1 MTAHATRNDES
12 DCEDQAGRISTMR
25 LGVDVGGTFTDLLLH
40 DEATQRT
47 FEAKT
52 PSTPEDQSIGV
63 AAGVKLICEKAGI
76 SPKDISVILHGTTVA
91 TNAVLEGKGARV
103 GLLAT
108 EGFEYTLHL
117 AKSWT
122 PGPLFGWIVM
132 DKPDPLASLADTR
145 GIPERMNARGEVVKA
160 LDVAKATALIDEVC
174 GSNIEALTI
183 SLMHSYA
190 NPLHERQLGE
200 IVKARYPNIPVSL
213 SSDILPEFRE
223 YDRAIT
229 TVMNDYVRPIMK
241 RYLTRIEDRLRAE
254 GVTARLHIV
263 RSDGGL
269 MSAEAASE
277 RPVYTV
283 LSGPAGGVTSTAMVA
298 RRSGFPRLLAFD
310 MGGTSTD
317 VSVII
322 DGQPTISRST
332 EVGMFPA
339 KVPTLDVRSVGAGGG
354 SIAEVSE
361 LTGSLRVGPR
371 SAGARPGP
379 VSYGRGGTEPA
390 VSDANVVLG
399 YLPPVLLG
407 GDMTLDVEGARAAV
421 GKIGGLI
428 GLSPEDAAKGIIDIA
443 NEVML
448 GALRVITVQRGL
460 DPRDFGILAFGGA
473 GPLHANALAELL
485 GCYPVV
491 VPPNPGVLSALG
503 FLESAFKNEFVQT
516 YIRSTQ
522 GLDPNLIWS
531 RFAGLGEKAKVWLV
545 EQEVAEADRSIVYSM
560 DLRYEQQG
568 FEVSVDVAPD
578 VVARAGGIEPILAE
592 FHKLHERLYGVR
604 FHVPVELVALRVVAV
619 GATPP
624 VNEQAPTALRGD
636 PKAAVIE
643 TRPAYFDGRWI
654 DTPNYDRALLGVGA
668 RVAGPAIIRQY
679 DTTTVLLPDHFA
691 EVDAH
696 GNLLIWPNSK
706 GN

>member
-1 MTAHATRNDES
+1 
-12 DCEDQAGRISTMR
+12 MR

-40 DEATQRT
+40 DEKTGRT
-47 FEAKT
+47 YQAKT

-63 AAGVKLICEKAGI
+63 AAGVRLICEKAGI
-76 SPKDISVILHGTTVA
+76 SPADLHLILHGTTVA

-103 GLLAT
+103 GLLVT

-117 AKSWT
+117 AKAWT
-122 PGPLFGWIVM
+122 PGPLFGWINM

-145 GIPERMNARGEVVKA
+145 GIPERINARGEVVRE
-160 LDVAKATALIDEVC
+160 LDVAAATRLIDDLC
-174 GSNIEALTI
+174 SSGIEALTI

-190 NPLHERQLGE
+190 NPDHERVLRDIIAKKYPQL
-200 IVKARYPNIPVSL
+200 PVSL

-229 TVMNDYVRPIMK
+229 TVMNDYVRPIMR
-241 RYLTRIEDRLRAE
+241 RYLSRIEDRLKDE
-254 GVTARLHIV
+254 GVKAHLHIV

-269 MSAEAASE
+269 MSAAAASE
-277 RPVYTV
+277 RPVHTV
-283 LSGPAGGVTSTAMVA
+283 LSGPAGGVTSTVMLS
-298 RRSGFPRLLAFD
+298 RRSGFSKLLAFD

-322 DGQPTISRST
+322 DGEATISRST

-354 SIAEVSE
+354 SIADVSE

-407 GDMTLDVEGARAAV
+407 GDMTLDVDLARKAVAGIGDKLGLTPEEAAR
-421 GKIGGLI
+421 
-428 GLSPEDAAKGIIDIA
+428 GIINIA

-460 DPRDFGILAFGGA
+460 DPRDFGLVAFGGA

-485 GCYPVV
+485 GCYPVL
-491 VPPNPGVLSALG
+491 VPTNPGVLCALG
-503 FLESAFKNEFVQT
+503 FLEADFRNEFVQT
-516 YIRSTQ
+516 YIRSTS
-522 GLDPNLIWS
+522 GLDSAEVWS
-531 RFAGLGEKAKVWLV
+531 RFATLEGKAKAWLT
-545 EQEVAEADRSIVYSM
+545 EQDVTAEDASIEYTL

-568 FEVSVDVAPD
+568 FEVSVTVSPD
-578 VVARAGGIEPILAE
+578 AVKEGGDLSSTLDT
-592 FHKLHERLYGVR
+592 FHTIHERLYGVR
-604 FHVPVELVALRVVAV
+604 FHVPVELVALRVVAR

-624 VNEQAPTALRGD
+624 VDEVAPTVENADVRSAIL
-636 PKAAVIE
+636 E
-643 TRPAYFDGRWI
+643 TRPAYFNGTWQDI
-654 DTPNYDRALLGVGA
+654 PHYDRTRLGAGA
-668 RVAGPAIIRQY
+668 EINGPAIIRQY
-679 DTTTVLLPDHFA
+679 DTTTVLLPGHYA
-691 EVDAH
+691 EIDKH
-696 GNLLIWPNSK
+696 GNILIWPISK
-706 GN
+706 KVN

>member
-1 MTAHATRNDES
+1 
-12 DCEDQAGRISTMR
+12 MR

-40 DEATQRT
+40 DERTQRT
-47 FEAKT
+47 YQAKT
-52 PSTPEDQSIGV
+52 PSTPQDQSIGV

-76 SPKDISVILHGTTVA
+76 TPSDISLILHGTTVA

-103 GLLAT
+103 GLLVT

-145 GIPERMNARGEVVKA
+145 GIPERMNARGEVVRP
-160 LDVAKATALIDEVC
+160 LDIEAATALIDDLC
-174 GSNIEALTI
+174 GSGIEALTI

-190 NPLHERQLGE
+190 DPEHERILGR
-200 IVKARYPNIPVSL
+200 IVAERHPHIPVSL

-241 RYLTRIEDRLRAE
+241 RYLSRIEDRLKDE

-269 MSAEAASE
+269 MSAAAASE
-277 RPVYTV
+277 RPVHTV
-283 LSGPAGGVTSTAMVA
+283 LSGPAGGVTSTVMIA

-322 DGQPTISRST
+322 DGEPTISRST
-332 EVGMFPA
+332 EVGYFPA

-361 LTGSLRVGPR
+361 LTKSLRVGPR

-407 GDMTLDVEGARAAV
+407 GDMALDVEGARAAV
-421 GKIGGLI
+421 KRIGDVI

-460 DPRDFGILAFGGA
+460 DPRDFGIVAFGGA
-473 GPLHANALAELL
+473 GPLHANAMAELL

-491 VPPNPGVLSALG
+491 VPPSPGVLSALG
-503 FLESAFKNEFVQT
+503 FLEAEFKNEFVQT
-516 YIRSTQ
+516 FIRTTR
-522 GLDPNLIWS
+522 GLDPKDVWS
-531 RFAGLGEKAKVWLV
+531 RFETLDGKARAWLD
-545 EQEVAEADRSIVYSM
+545 EQEVAPADRGISYSL

-568 FEVSVDVAPD
+568 FEVTIPLPD
-578 VVARAGGIEPILAE
+578 ALVKRAGALDEILDT
-592 FHKLHERLYGVR
+592 FHATHERLYGVR
-604 FHVPVELVALRVVAV
+604 FHVPVELVALRVVAT
-619 GATPP
+619 GATPS
-624 VNEQAPTALRGD
+624 VEEALPSAGSKD
-636 PKAAVIE
+636 PSAALMEV
-643 TRPAYFDGRWI
+643 RPSYFDGAFV
-654 DTPNYDRALLGVGA
+654 DTPNYDRAKLAVGA
-668 RVAGPAIIRQY
+668 RVEGPAIIRQY
-679 DTTTVLLPDHFA
+679 DTTTVLLPRHYA

-696 GNLLIWPNSK
+696 GNLLIWPVSR

>member
-1 MTAHATRNDES
+1 
-12 DCEDQAGRISTMR
+12 MR

-40 DEATQRT
+40 DEDTKRT
-47 FEAKT
+47 FQAKT

-76 SPKDISVILHGTTVA
+76 SPADIDLILHGTTVA

-103 GLLAT
+103 GLLVT

-117 AKSWT
+117 AKAWT
-122 PGPLFGWIVM
+122 PGPLFGWINM

-145 GIPERMNARGEVVKA
+145 GIPERMNARGAVVKE
-160 LDVAKATALIDEVC
+160 LDVEAATRLIDDLC
-174 GSNIEALTI
+174 SSGIEALTI

-190 NPLHERQLGE
+190 NPAHERALRD
-200 IVKARYPNIPVSL
+200 IVAKRHPEIPVSL

-241 RYLTRIEDRLRAE
+241 RYLSRIEDRLKQE

-269 MSAEAASE
+269 MSAAAASE
-277 RPVYTV
+277 RPVHTV
-283 LSGPAGGVTSTAMVA
+283 LSGPAGGVTSTMMLS
-298 RRSGFPRLLAFD
+298 RRSGFSKLLAFD

-322 DGQPTISRST
+322 DGEATISRST

-354 SIAEVSE
+354 SIADVSE

-379 VSYGRGGTEPA
+379 VSYGRGGTEPT

-407 GDMTLDVEGARAAV
+407 GDMSLDVESARSAV
-421 GKIGGLI
+421 TKIGAQLGLA
-428 GLSPEDAAKGIIDIA
+428 PEDAAKGIIDIA

-460 DPRDFGILAFGGA
+460 DPREFGIVAFGGA
-473 GPLHANALAELL
+473 GPLHGNALAELL
-485 GCYPVV
+485 GCYPVL
-491 VPPNPGVLSALG
+491 VPPNPGVLCALG
-503 FLESAFKNEFVQT
+503 FLEADFRNEFVQT
-516 YIRSTQ
+516 HIRSTS
-522 GLDPNLIWS
+522 GLDPAEVWS
-531 RFAGLGEKAKVWLV
+531 RFADLEAKAKVWLK
-545 EQEVAEADRSIVYSM
+545 EEEVAPADASIHYAL

-568 FEVSVDVAPD
+568 FEVSVDVSAED
-578 VVARAGGIEPILAE
+578 VHKRGDLSRALAD
-592 FHKLHERLYGVR
+592 FHATHERLYGVR
-604 FHVPVELVALRVVAV
+604 FHVPVELVALRVVAR

-624 VNEQAPTALRGD
+624 VDEAAPVITGGD
-636 PKAAVIE
+636 VKAAIIE
-643 TRPAYFDGRWI
+643 TRPAYFNGDWQ
-654 DTPNYDRALLGVGA
+654 DTPHYDRARLAVGA
-668 RVAGPAIIRQY
+668 RIEGPAIIRQY
-679 DTTTVLLPDHFA
+679 DTTTVLLPGHYAVIDS
-691 EVDAH
+691 H
-696 GNLLIWPNSK
+696 GNILIWPVSK

>member
-1 MTAHATRNDES
+1 
-12 DCEDQAGRISTMR
+12 MR

-40 DEATQRT
+40 DERTQRT
-47 FEAKT
+47 YQAKT
-52 PSTPEDQSIGV
+52 PSTPQDQSIGV

-76 SPKDISVILHGTTVA
+76 TPSDISLILHGTTVA
-91 TNAVLEGKGARV
+91 TNAVLERKGARV
-103 GLLAT
+103 GLLVT

-145 GIPERMNARGEVVKA
+145 GIPERMNARGEVVRP
-160 LDVAKATALIDEVC
+160 LDIEAATALIDDLC
-174 GSNIEALTI
+174 GSGIEALTI

-190 NPLHERQLGE
+190 DPEHERILGR
-200 IVKARYPNIPVSL
+200 IVAERHPHIPVSL

-241 RYLTRIEDRLRAE
+241 RYLSRIEDRLKDE

-269 MSAEAASE
+269 MSAAAASE
-277 RPVYTV
+277 RPVHTV
-283 LSGPAGGVTSTAMVA
+283 LSGPAGGVTSTVMIA

-322 DGQPTISRST
+322 DGEPTISRST
-332 EVGMFPA
+332 EVGYFPA

-361 LTGSLRVGPR
+361 LTKSLRVGPR

-407 GDMTLDVEGARAAV
+407 GDMALDVEGARAAV
-421 GKIGGLI
+421 KRIGDVI

-460 DPRDFGILAFGGA
+460 DPRDFGIVAFGGA
-473 GPLHANALAELL
+473 GPLHANAMAELL

-491 VPPNPGVLSALG
+491 VPPSPGVLSALG
-503 FLESAFKNEFVQT
+503 FLEAEFKNEFVQT
-516 YIRSTQ
+516 FIRTTR
-522 GLDPNLIWS
+522 GLDPKDVWS
-531 RFAGLGEKAKVWLV
+531 RFETLDGKARAWLD
-545 EQEVAEADRSIVYSM
+545 EQEVAPADRGISYSL

-568 FEVSVDVAPD
+568 FEVTIPLPD
-578 VVARAGGIEPILAE
+578 ALVKRAGALDEILDT
-592 FHKLHERLYGVR
+592 FHATHERLYGVR
-604 FHVPVELVALRVVAV
+604 FHVPVELVALRVVAT
-619 GATPP
+619 GATPS
-624 VNEQAPTALRGD
+624 VEEALPSAGSKD
-636 PKAAVIE
+636 PSAALMEV
-643 TRPAYFDGRWI
+643 RPSYFDGAFV
-654 DTPNYDRALLGVGA
+654 DTPNYDRAKLAVGA
-668 RVAGPAIIRQY
+668 RVEGPAIIRQY
-679 DTTTVLLPDHFA
+679 DTTTVLLPRHYA

-696 GNLLIWPNSK
+696 GNLLIWPVSR

>member
-1 MTAHATRNDES
+1 
-12 DCEDQAGRISTMR
+12 MR

-40 DEATQRT
+40 DERT
-47 FEAKT
+47 NRTYQAKT

-76 SPKDISVILHGTTVA
+76 APSDISLILHGTTVA

-103 GLLAT
+103 GLLVT

-145 GIPERMNARGEVVKA
+145 GIPERMNARGEVVRA
-160 LDVAKATALIDEVC
+160 LDIAKATAAIDDVC
-174 GSNIEALTI
+174 SSGIEALTI

-190 NPLHERQLGE
+190 NAAHEQALAA
-200 IVKARYPNIPVSL
+200 IVRERYPHIPVSL

-223 YDRAIT
+223 YDRTIT

-241 RYLTRIEDRLRAE
+241 RYLSRIEERLRSE
-254 GVTARLHIV
+254 GVSARLHIV

-277 RPVYTV
+277 RPVHTV
-283 LSGPAGGVTSTAMVA
+283 LSGPAGGVTSTVMVA
-298 RRSGFPRLLAFD
+298 RRTGIGKLLAFD
-310 MGGTSTD
+310 MGGTSTYG
-317 VSVII
+317 SVIL
-322 DGQPTISRST
+322 DGEPTISRST
-332 EVGMFPA
+332 EVGAFPA

-361 LTGSLRVGPR
+361 LTKSLRVGPR

-407 GDMTLDVEGARAAV
+407 GDMKLDVEGARQAV
-421 GKIGGLI
+421 GRIGGAL
-428 GLSPEDAAKGIIDIA
+428 GLSPEQAAQGIIDIA

-460 DPRDFGILAFGGA
+460 DPRDFGIVAFGGA

-491 VPPNPGVLSALG
+491 VPSNPGVLSALG
-503 FLESAFKNEFVQT
+503 FLEAEFKNEFVQT
-516 YIRSTQ
+516 FIRSSSN
-522 GLDPNLIWS
+522 LDAAEVWK
-531 RFAGLGEKAKVWLV
+531 RFAQLEVKARAWLEEEGV
-545 EQEVAEADRSIVYSM
+545 PPEDRTIRCSL

-568 FEVSVDVAPD
+568 FEVTVDLSGEEVA
-578 VVARAGGIEPILAE
+578 AGGDITSVLDK
-592 FHKLHERLYGVR
+592 FHALHERLYGVR
-604 FHVPVELVALRVVAV
+604 FHVPVELVALRVVAT
-619 GATPP
+619 GATTP
-624 VNEQAPTALRGD
+624 VEEAAFAAAGSDGD
-636 PKAAVIE
+636 VLIE
-643 TRPAYFDGRWI
+643 TRPAYFGGAWV
-654 DTPNYDRALLGVGA
+654 DTPNYDRAKLAVGT
-668 RVAGPAIIRQY
+668 RVQGPAIIRQY
-679 DTTTVLLPDHFA
+679 DTTTVLLPNHYA

-696 GNLLIWPNSK
+696 GNLLIWPNTK
-706 GN
+706 AN

>member
-1 MTAHATRNDES
+1 
-12 DCEDQAGRISTMR
+12 MR

-40 DEATQRT
+40 DEKGRRT
-47 FEAKT
+47 YQAKT

-76 SPKDISVILHGTTVA
+76 SPSDVDLILHGTTVA

-103 GLLAT
+103 GLLVT
-108 EGFEYTLHL
+108 QGFEYTLHL
-117 AKSWT
+117 AKAWT
-122 PGPLFGWIVM
+122 PGPLFGWINM

-145 GIPERMNARGEVVKA
+145 GIPERMNARGEVVTPLDEAAATKA
-160 LDVAKATALIDEVC
+160 IDELC
-174 GSNIEALTI
+174 SSGIEALTI

-190 NPLHERQLGE
+190 NPDHERRLGA
-200 IVKARYPNIPVSL
+200 IVAKRYPNIPVSL

-241 RYLTRIEDRLRAE
+241 RYLSRIEDRLRDE
-254 GVTARLHIV
+254 GVKAHLHIV

-269 MSAEAASE
+269 MSAQAASE
-277 RPVYTV
+277 RPVHTV
-283 LSGPAGGVTSTAMVA
+283 LSGPAGGVTSTMMLS
-298 RRSGFPRLLAFD
+298 RRSGFPKLLAFD

-322 DGQPTISRST
+322 DGQATISRST

-354 SIAEVSE
+354 SIADVSE

-379 VSYGRGGTEPA
+379 VAYGRGGTEPT
-390 VSDANVVLG
+390 VSDANIVLG

-407 GDMTLDVEGARAAV
+407 GDMALDVEAGRKAVARV
-421 GKIGGLI
+421 GDQLK
-428 GLSPEDAAKGIIDIA
+428 LSPEGAAKGIIDIA

-460 DPRDFGILAFGGA
+460 DPRDFGLVAFGGA

-485 GCYPVV
+485 GCYPVL
-491 VPPNPGVLSALG
+491 VPPNPGVLCALG
-503 FLESAFKNEFVQT
+503 FLEADFRNEFVQT
-516 YIRSTQ
+516 YIRSTS
-522 GLDPNLIWS
+522 GLDPNQVWS
-531 RFAGLGEKAKVWLV
+531 RFAELEAKAKTWLK
-545 EQEVAEADRSIVYSM
+545 EQDVTDADASIEYTL

-568 FEVSVDVAPD
+568 FEVSVSVSPEE
-578 VVARAGGIEPILAE
+578 VRARGGLSKTLDA
-592 FHKLHERLYGVR
+592 FHATHERLYGVR
-604 FHVPVELVALRVVAV
+604 FHVPVELVALRVVAR
-619 GATPP
+619 GATPSVDEVAP
-624 VNEQAPTALRGD
+624 VVDNKDIRSAIL
-636 PKAAVIE
+636 E
-643 TRPAYFDGRWI
+643 TRPAYFNGAWQDI
-654 DTPNYDRALLGVGA
+654 PHYDRGKLGAGA
-668 RVAGPAIIRQY
+668 QIDGPAIIRQY
-679 DTTTVLLPDHFA
+679 DTTTVLLPGHYA
-691 EVDAH
+691 EIDPH
-696 GNLLIWPNSK
+696 GNILIWPVSK
-706 GN
+706 KGK

>member
-1 MTAHATRNDES
+1 
-12 DCEDQAGRISTMR
+12 MR

-40 DEATQRT
+40 DEKTSRT
-47 FEAKT
+47 FQAKT

-76 SPKDISVILHGTTVA
+76 SPSDIDLILHGTTVA
-91 TNAVLEGKGARV
+91 TNAVLEGKGSRV
-103 GLLAT
+103 GLLVT

-117 AKSWT
+117 AKAWT
-122 PGPLFGWIVM
+122 PGPLFGWINM
-132 DKPDPLASLADTR
+132 EKPDPLASLADTR
-145 GIPERMNARGEVVKA
+145 GIPERMNARGEVVRE
-160 LDVAKATALIDEVC
+160 LDLEVATKLIEDLC
-174 GSNIEALTI
+174 SSGIEALTI

-190 NPLHERQLGE
+190 NPAHERALRD
-200 IVKARYPNIPVSL
+200 IVTSKFPNIPVSL
-213 SSDILPEFRE
+213 SSEILPEFRE

-241 RYLTRIEDRLRAE
+241 RYLSRIEDRLKSD
-254 GVTARLHIV
+254 GVRARLHIV

-269 MSAEAASE
+269 MSASAASE
-277 RPVYTV
+277 RPVHTV
-283 LSGPAGGVTSTAMVA
+283 LSGPAGGVTSTMMLS
-298 RRSGFPRLLAFD
+298 RRSGFSKLLAFD

-317 VSVII
+317 VAVII
-322 DGQPTISRST
+322 DGEATISRST

-354 SIAEVSE
+354 SIADVSE

-421 GKIGGLI
+421 ARVGNQL
-428 GLSPEDAAKGIIDIA
+428 GLSPEEAAKGIIDIA

-460 DPRDFGILAFGGA
+460 DPREFGIVAFGGA
-473 GPLHANALAELL
+473 GPLHANAMAELL
-485 GCYPVV
+485 GCYPVL
-491 VPPNPGVLSALG
+491 VPTNPGVLCALG
-503 FLESAFKNEFVQT
+503 FLEADFRNEFVQT
-516 YIRSTQ
+516 YIRSTV
-522 GLDPNLIWS
+522 GLDPAEIWS
-531 RFAGLGEKAKVWLV
+531 RFGDLEAKAQEWLV
-545 EQEVAEADRSIVYSM
+545 EQEVSKADASITFSL

-568 FEVSVDVAPD
+568 FEVAVPVSAEDVRKRGD
-578 VVARAGGIEPILAE
+578 ITRTLAD
-592 FHKLHERLYGVR
+592 FHDIHERLYGVR
-604 FHVPVELVALRVVAV
+604 FHVPVELVALRVVAR

-624 VNEQAPTALRGD
+624 VEEAKLASAGEDVKNAIL
-636 PKAAVIE
+636 E
-643 TRPAYFDGRWI
+643 TRPAYFNGAWV
-654 DTPNYDRALLGVGA
+654 DTPHYDRAKLGAGA
-668 RVAGPAIIRQY
+668 RVEGPAIIRQY
-679 DTTTVLLPDHFA
+679 DTTTVLLPAHYA
-691 EVDAH
+691 EIDPH
-696 GNLLIWPNSK
+696 GNILIWPVSK
-706 GN
+706 GA

>member
-1 MTAHATRNDES
+1 
-12 DCEDQAGRISTMR
+12 MR

-40 DEATQRT
+40 DEKTQRT
-47 FEAKT
+47 YQAKT

-63 AAGVKLICEKAGI
+63 AAGVRLICEKAGI
-76 SPKDISVILHGTTVA
+76 SPADIDLILHGTTVA

-103 GLLAT
+103 GLLVT

-117 AKSWT
+117 AKAWT
-122 PGPLFGWIVM
+122 PGPLFGWINM
-132 DKPDPLASLADTR
+132 DKPEPLASLADTR
-145 GIPERMNARGEVVKA
+145 GIPERMNARGEVVRP
-160 LDVAKATALIDEVC
+160 LDLAKATALIDDLC
-174 GSNIEALTI
+174 GSGIEALTI

-190 NPLHERQLGE
+190 NPDHERALRD
-200 IVKARYPNIPVSL
+200 IVAARFPEIPVSL

-241 RYLTRIEDRLRAE
+241 RYLSRIEDRLKLE

-269 MSAEAASE
+269 MSAAAASE
-277 RPVYTV
+277 RPVHTV
-283 LSGPAGGVTSTAMVA
+283 LSGPAGGVTSTMMLS
-298 RRSGFPRLLAFD
+298 RRSGFSKLLAFD

-322 DGQPTISRST
+322 DGEATISRST

-354 SIAEVSE
+354 SIADVSE

-407 GDMTLDVEGARAAV
+407 GDMLLDVPAAQAAV
-421 GKIGGLI
+421 AGIGKTLGLT
-428 GLSPEDAAKGIIDIA
+428 PEQAAKGIIDIA

-460 DPRDFGILAFGGA
+460 DPREFGIVAFGGA

-485 GCYPVV
+485 GCYPVL

-503 FLESAFKNEFVQT
+503 FLEADFKNEFVQT
-516 YIRSTQ
+516 FIRSTK
-522 GLDPNLIWS
+522 GLDPAAVWS
-531 RFAGLGEKAKVWLV
+531 RFAELAAKAQVWLD
-545 EQEVAEADRSIVYSM
+545 EQEVAPADASIHYTL

-568 FEVSVDVAPD
+568 FEVSVDVSPET
-578 VVARAGGIEPILAE
+578 VAARGGLDPILAD
-592 FHKLHERLYGVR
+592 FHAVHERMYGVR
-604 FHVPVELVALRVVAV
+604 FTVPVELVALRVVAR

-624 VNEQAPTALRGD
+624 VDEAAPTAKGGNV
-636 PKAAVIE
+636 AAAIVE
-643 TRPAYFDGRWI
+643 TRPAFFDGVWQ
-654 DTPNYDRALLGVGA
+654 DTPHYERGKLGVGD
-668 RVAGPAIIRQY
+668 RVNGPAIIRQY
-679 DTTTVLLPDHFA
+679 DSTTVLLPAHYA
-691 EVDAH
+691 EVDKH
-696 GNLLIWPNSK
+696 GNILIWPVSK
-706 GN
+706 GK

>member
-1 MTAHATRNDES
+1 
-12 DCEDQAGRISTMR
+12 MR

-40 DEATQRT
+40 DERSRRT
-47 FEAKT
+47 YRAKT

-63 AAGVKLICEKAGI
+63 AEGVKLICEKAGV
-76 SPKDISVILHGTTVA
+76 SPKDIDVILHGTTVA

-103 GLLAT
+103 GLLVTA
-108 EGFEYTLHL
+108 GFEYTLHL
-117 AKSWT
+117 AKAWT
-122 PGPLFGWIVM
+122 PGPLFGWINM

-145 GIPERMNARGEVVKA
+145 GIPERINARGEVVHE
-160 LDVAKATALIDEVC
+160 LDLAAATSQIDDVC
-174 GSNIEALTI
+174 SSGIEALTI

-190 NPLHERQLGE
+190 NPAHERALRD
-200 IVKARYPNIPVSL
+200 IVVQRFPQIPVSL

-241 RYLTRIEDRLRAE
+241 RYLTRIEDRLQQE
-254 GVTARLHIV
+254 GVKARLHIV

-269 MSAEAASE
+269 MSAVAASE
-277 RPVYTV
+277 RPVHTV
-283 LSGPAGGVTSTAMVA
+283 LSGPAGGVTSTMMLS
-298 RRSGFPRLLAFD
+298 RRSGFPKLLAFD

-322 DGQPTISRST
+322 DGEASISRST

-354 SIAEVSE
+354 SIADVSE

-379 VSYGRGGTEPA
+379 ASYGLGGTEPA

-399 YLPPVLLG
+399 YLPPELLG
-407 GDMTLDVEGARAAV
+407 GDMKLDVEAARKAVTAV
-421 GKIGGLI
+421 GNQIK
-428 GLSPEDAAKGIIDIA
+428 LSPEDAAKGIIDIA

-460 DPRDFGILAFGGA
+460 DPREFGIVAFGGA

-485 GCYPVV
+485 GCYPVL
-491 VPPNPGVLSALG
+491 VPPNPGVLCALG
-503 FLESAFKNEFVQT
+503 FLEADFRNEFVQT
-516 YIRSTQ
+516 YIRSTV
-522 GLDPNLIWS
+522 GLDPREVWK
-531 RFAGLGEKAKVWLV
+531 RFDKLEGKAKEWLK
-545 EQEVAEADRSIVYSM
+545 EQEVAPADASINYSL

-568 FEVSVDVAPD
+568 FEVSV
-578 VVARAGGIEPILAE
+578 PINADELKQKGALTQTLAE
-592 FHKLHERLYGVR
+592 FHAIHERLYGVR
-604 FHVPVELVALRVVAV
+604 FHVPVELVAMRVVAR

-624 VNEQAPTALRGD
+624 VDEAAPPAKGGD
-636 PKAAVIE
+636 VKSAVIE
-643 TRPAYFDGRWI
+643 TRPAYFDGKWQ
-654 DTPNYDRALLGVGA
+654 DTPHYDRTKLGVGA
-668 RVAGPAIIRQY
+668 VVNGPAIIRQY
-679 DTTTVLLPDHFA
+679 DSTTVVLPAHYA
-691 EVDAH
+691 EVDPH
-696 GNLLIWPNSK
+696 GNILIWPVSRRN
-706 GN
+706 

>member
-1 MTAHATRNDES
+1 MVHLSRDWGQ
-12 DCEDQAGRISTMR
+12 DMR

-40 DEATQRT
+40 DGTTQRT
-47 FEAKT
+47 YQAKT

-63 AAGVKLICEKAGI
+63 AAGVQLICEKAGI
-76 SPKDISVILHGTTVA
+76 APRDIALVLHGTTVA

-103 GLLAT
+103 GLLVT

-145 GIPERMNARGEVVKA
+145 GIPERMDARGNVVRA
-160 LDVAKATALIDEVC
+160 LDAAQATELIDDLC
-174 GSNIEALTI
+174 NSGIEALTI

-190 NPLHERQLGE
+190 NPAHERMLAK
-200 IVKARYPNIPVSL
+200 IVAERHPGIPVSL
-213 SSDILPEFRE
+213 SSEILPEFRE
-223 YDRAIT
+223 YDRTIT

-241 RYLTRIEDRLRAE
+241 RYLSRIEDRLRTE
-254 GVTARLHIV
+254 GMSSRLHIV

-269 MSAEAASE
+269 MSAAAASE
-277 RPVYTV
+277 QPVHTV
-283 LSGPAGGVTSTAMVA
+283 LSGPAGGVTSTVTVA
-298 RRSGFPRLLAFD
+298 RRLGLGKLLAFD

-322 DGQPTISRST
+322 DGQPAISRST
-332 EVGMFPA
+332 EVGAFPA

-354 SIAEVSE
+354 SIAEVSDV
-361 LTGSLRVGPR
+361 TGSLRVGPR

-379 VSYGRGGTEPA
+379 VAYGRGGSEPT

-399 YLPPVLLG
+399 YLPPALLG
-407 GDMTLDVEGARAAV
+407 GAMALDVEAARAAV
-421 GKIGGLI
+421 ARIGEKI
-428 GLSPEDAAKGIIDIA
+428 GLSTEDAAKGILDIA

-460 DPRDFGILAFGGA
+460 DPREFAILAFGGA

-485 GCYPVV
+485 GCYPVI
-491 VPPNPGVLSALG
+491 VPANPGVLSALG
-503 FLESAFKNEFVQT
+503 FLEADFKNEFVQT
-516 YIRSTQ
+516 FIRSTV
-522 GLDPNLIWS
+522 GLDAADVWA
-531 RFAGLGEKAKVWLV
+531 RFAELEHKAVGWL
-545 EQEVAEADRSIVYSM
+545 EEEHVASAERSIAYSL

-568 FEVSVDVAPD
+568 FEVTIPVAAE
-578 VVARAGGIEPILAE
+578 VVATASDLAPVIAE
-592 FHKLHERLYGVR
+592 FHAVHERSYGVR
-604 FHVPVELVALRVVAV
+604 FSVPVELVALRVVAT

-624 VNEQAPTALRGD
+624 VEETPPRSDAADVGAAL
-636 PKAAVIE
+636 IE
-643 TRPAYFDGRWI
+643 MRPCYFDGEWTE
-654 DTPNYDRALLGVGA
+654 TPQYDRVRLGVGSGIE
-668 RVAGPAIIRQY
+668 GPAIICQY
-679 DTTTVLLPDHFA
+679 DTTTVVLPRHSA

-696 GNLLIWPNSK
+696 GNIIIRPISK
-706 GN
+706 GTR

>member
-1 MTAHATRNDES
+1 
-12 DCEDQAGRISTMR
+12 MR

-40 DEATQRT
+40 DEKTQRT
-47 FEAKT
+47 FQAKT

-63 AAGVKLICEKAGI
+63 VEGVKLICEKAGI
-76 SPKDISVILHGTTVA
+76 SPKDIDLILHGTTVA

-103 GLLAT
+103 GLLVT
-108 EGFEYTLHL
+108 QGFEYTLHL
-117 AKSWT
+117 AKAWT
-122 PGPLFGWIVM
+122 PGPLFGWINM

-145 GIPERMNARGEVVKA
+145 GIPERMNARGEVVRE
-160 LDVAKATALIDEVC
+160 LDVEAATALIDDLC
-174 GSNIEALTI
+174 SSGIEALTI

-190 NPLHERQLGE
+190 NPVHEQALRR
-200 IVKARYPNIPVSL
+200 IVAERFPEIPVSL

-241 RYLTRIEDRLRAE
+241 RYLSRIEDRLKDN

-269 MSAEAASE
+269 MSAAAASE
-277 RPVYTV
+277 RPVHTV
-283 LSGPAGGVTSTAMVA
+283 LSGPAGGVTSTMMLS
-298 RRSGFPRLLAFD
+298 RRSGFSKLLAFD

-317 VSVII
+317 VAVII
-322 DGQPTISRST
+322 DGEATISRST

-354 SIAEVSE
+354 SIADVSE

-407 GDMTLDVEGARAAV
+407 GDMTLDVEAARAAV
-421 GKIGGLI
+421 SRVGAQLGLT
-428 GLSPEDAAKGIIDIA
+428 PEDAAKGIIDIA

-460 DPRDFGILAFGGA
+460 DPREFGIVAFGGA
-473 GPLHANALAELL
+473 GPLHANAMAELL
-485 GCYPVV
+485 GCYPVL
-491 VPPNPGVLSALG
+491 VPPNPGVLCALG
-503 FLESAFKNEFVQT
+503 FLEADFRNEFVQT
-516 YIRSTQ
+516 YIRSTV
-522 GLDPNLIWS
+522 GLDAGEVWS
-531 RFAGLGEKAKVWLV
+531 RFDALEVKAKAWLE
-545 EQEVAEADRSIVYSM
+545 EQEVTEADASITYSL

-568 FEVSVDVAPD
+568 FEVSVPVSAADVHN
-578 VVARAGGIEPILAE
+578 RAGLTQTLAA
-592 FHKLHERLYGVR
+592 FHDIHERLYGVR
-604 FHVPVELVALRVVAV
+604 FHVPVELVALRVVAR
-619 GATPP
+619 GATAP
-624 VNEQAPTALRGD
+624 VEDAPIEAL
-636 PKAAVIE
+636 AADIRAAIIE
-643 TRPAYFDGRWI
+643 TRPAYFNGAWV
-654 DTPNYDRALLGVGA
+654 DTAHYDRAKLGVGA
-668 RVAGPAIIRQY
+668 RVDGPAIIRQY
-679 DTTTVLLPDHFA
+679 DTTTVLLPGHYA
-691 EVDAH
+691 EIDLH
-696 GNLLIWPNSK
+696 GNILIWPVSK
-706 GN
+706 GK

>member
-1 MTAHATRNDES
+1 
-12 DCEDQAGRISTMR
+12 MR

-40 DEATQRT
+40 DEKTQRT
-47 FEAKT
+47 YEAKT

-76 SPKDISVILHGTTVA
+76 SPSDVELILHGTTVA

-103 GLLAT
+103 GLLVT

-117 AKSWT
+117 AKAWT
-122 PGPLFGWIVM
+122 PGPLFGWINM
-132 DKPDPLASLADTR
+132 EKPDPLASLADTR
-145 GIPERMNARGEVVKA
+145 GIPERMNARGEVVRE
-160 LDVAKATALIDEVC
+160 LDIEKATAMIDDLC
-174 GSNIEALTI
+174 SSGIEALTI

-190 NPLHERQLGE
+190 NAEHERALGA
-200 IVKARYPNIPVSL
+200 IVAERYPDIPVSL

-241 RYLTRIEDRLRAE
+241 RYLSRIEDRLDKE
-254 GVTARLHIV
+254 GVSARLHIV

-269 MSAEAASE
+269 MSAAAASE
-277 RPVYTV
+277 RPVHTV
-283 LSGPAGGVTSTAMVA
+283 LSGPAGGVTSTVMLS
-298 RRSGFPRLLAFD
+298 RRSGFSKLLAFD

-322 DGQPTISRST
+322 DGEATISRST

-354 SIAEVSE
+354 SIADVSE

-371 SAGARPGP
+371 SAGANPGP

-407 GDMTLDVEGARAAV
+407 GDMSLDVDGARKAV
-421 GKIGGLI
+421 AGIGETL

-460 DPRDFGILAFGGA
+460 DPREFGIVAFGGA
-473 GPLHANALAELL
+473 GPLHANAIAELL
-485 GCYPVV
+485 GCYPVM

-503 FLESAFKNEFVQT
+503 FLEADFKNEFVQT
-516 YIRSTQ
+516 YIRSTV
-522 GLDPNLIWS
+522 GLDPDAVWS
-531 RFAGLGEKAKVWLV
+531 RFAELEDKAKTWLK
-545 EQEVAEADRSIVYSM
+545 EQEVSAADASIQYTL

-568 FEVSVDVAPD
+568 FEVSVDVSEEL
-578 VVARAGGIEPILAE
+578 VRQKGGLEPILADY
-592 FHKLHERLYGVR
+592 HALHERLYGVR
-604 FHVPVELVALRVVAV
+604 FTVPVELVALRVVAR

-624 VNEQAPTALRGD
+624 VNEAAPTGSAGD
-636 PKAAVIE
+636 VKAAIME
-643 TRPAYFDGRWI
+643 TRPAYFDGAWH
-654 DTPNYDRALLGVGA
+654 DTPHYDRSKLGVGS
-668 RVAGPAIIRQY
+668 RVEGPAIIRQY
-679 DTTTVLLPDHFA
+679 DTTTVLLPAHYA
-691 EVDAH
+691 EIDDH
-696 GNLLIWPNSK
+696 GNVLIWPISK
-706 GN
+706 GM